1 MIYGAVGL
9 LLLSYSGI
17 GGLSKVSRDYL
28 NGNLLGS
35 RTILWIILTAGGGV
49 GLVSGFGLL
58 SIHRFGGL
66 IIK

>member
-1 MIYGAVGL
+1 
-9 LLLSYSGI
+9 
-17 GGLSKVSRDYL
+17 
-28 NGNLLGS
+28 
-35 RTILWIILTAGGGV
+35 LWIILTAGGGV